1 MEGLR
6 EEAIMSKQ
14 LGALINISFVYFLA
28 QVAKAERPVKNNL
41 TKRMTE
47 DQKKIHDFAP
57 YWEQR
62 EKNKKFLAQSK
73 MSPSAKN
80 QVTGTCR
87 LAQNASWMRNLVTP
101 LKPPLAW
108 TWVSANYSPPQTV
121 NILNLKTALKPI
133 NLNLPICNEAWQK
146 K

>member
-47 DQKKIHDFAP
+47 DQKKI
-57 YWEQR
+57 
-62 EKNKKFLAQSK
+62 QSK
-73 MSPSAKN
+73 PPTIE
-80 QVTGTCR
+80 QVK
-87 LAQNASWMRNLVTP
+87 AQMERQKRERS
-101 LKPPLAW
+101 
-108 TWVSANYSPPQTV
+108 
-121 NILNLKTALKPI
+121 
-133 NLNLPICNEAWQK
+133 NLN
-146 K
+146 

>member
-41 TKRMTE
+41 TKVMTE

-73 MSPSAKN
+73 PPTIE
-80 QVTGTCR
+80 QVK
-87 LAQNASWMRNLVTP
+87 AQMERQKRERS
-101 LKPPLAW
+101 
-108 TWVSANYSPPQTV
+108 
-121 NILNLKTALKPI
+121 
-133 NLNLPICNEAWQK
+133 NLN
-146 K
+146 